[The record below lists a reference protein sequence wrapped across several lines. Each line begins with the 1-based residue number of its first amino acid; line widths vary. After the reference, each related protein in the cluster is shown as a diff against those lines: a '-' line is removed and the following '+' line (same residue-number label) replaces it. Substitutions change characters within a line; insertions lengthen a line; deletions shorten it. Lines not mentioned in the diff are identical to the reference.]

1 MQSRQILDLNA
12 FRPGDRLADPELH
25 ALVERRLRNQGP
37 VSVLFFDEPLHAVRA
52 EGVWLHAADGRRYLD
67 VYNNVPSVGHCHP
80 LVVEAVAR
88 QMGLLNIHTRYLN
101 ERTEAYAERLKGLLP
116 ASLDKLAFT
125 CSGSEAN
132 DLALRLARHATGK
145 RGIIVTSAAYHGNTA
160 AVIEV
165 SPAAW
170 KRGRPPGFLRLVPP
184 PGPEHYSADVAG
196 GFAGAVAEAAA
207 GLEAAGHGVAALIA
221 DSIFS
226 SDGVYAD
233 PPGLLATAA
242 AAIRA
247 AGALWIADE
256 VQPGFARTGD
266 AFWGFARHGLVP
278 DIVTMG
284 KPMGNG
290 FPLAGL
296 ATRGDILAPYFAD
309 FGYFNTFG
317 GNPVAAA
324 AGMAVL
330 EAIASEGLQD
340 NARTVGAYLRRRLE
354 SLATERPAIRAVRGA
369 GLFIGVTLGD
379 AVGRPDAGAAG
390 RAINALRQRGILIG
404 AAGQDGSV
412 LKIRPPLCFG
422 TDHADLLVDTLA
434 DVLAT

>member
-12 FRPGDRLADPELH
+12 FQPRDPLADRGLQ

-37 VSVLFFDEPLHAVRA
+37 VSVLFFDEPLHVVRA

-88 QMGLLNIHTRYLN
+88 QMGVLNIHTRYLN
-101 ERTEAYAERLKGLLP
+101 ESTEAYAEQLKALLP
-116 ASLDKLAFT
+116 PELDKLAFT

-132 DLALRLARHATGK
+132 DLALRLARHATG
-145 RGIIVTSAAYHGNTA
+145 RQGVIVTTAAYHGNTA
-160 AVIEV
+160 AVIEI

-170 KRGRPPGFLRLVPP
+170 KRGGPPAFVRLVPS
-184 PGPEHYSADVAG
+184 PGSEACGADIAR
-196 GFAGAVAEAAA
+196 GFASAVATAAA
-207 GLEAAGHGVAALIA
+207 ELELAGHGVAALIA

-226 SDGVYAD
+226 SDGIFAD
-233 PPGLLATAA
+233 PPGLLAAA
-242 AAIRA
+242 AAVVA
-247 AGALWIADE
+247 EAGGLWIADE

-266 AFWGFARHGLVP
+266 TFWGFARHGLQP

-290 FPLAGL
+290 FPMAGL
-296 ATRGDILAPYFAD
+296 ATRADILAPYFAD

-330 EAIASEGLQD
+330 DAIAADGLQG
-340 NARTVGAYLRRRLE
+340 NARAVGAHLRHRLE
-354 SLATERPAIRAVRGA
+354 ALAATRPAIRAVRGA
-369 GLFIGVTLGD
+369 GLFIGISLGD

-390 RAINALRQRGILIG
+390 RAINALRHRGILIG
-404 AAGQDGSV
+404 AAGRDGSV
-412 LKIRPPLCFG
+412 LKIRPPLCFSIK
-422 TDHADLLVDTLA
+422 HADLLVDALVE
-434 DVLAT
+434 VLAE